1 MGILQWLGIKSKA
14 DQIADFKSRK
24 AIVIDVRSKPEFQ
37 SGHAKGS
44 ENIPLNNLLNRI
56 DYIAKKNV
64 PVITVCRSGAR
75 SGRAAA
81 ILKSKG
87 IEALNGGPWQNLD
100 R

>member
-14 DQIADFKSRK
+14 DRIAEFKARG
-24 AIVIDVRSKPEFQ
+24 AIVVDVRSKPEFQ
-37 SGHAKGS
+37 SGHAQGS
-44 ENIPLNNLLNRI
+44 ENIPLNNILNRI
-56 DYIAKKNV
+56 DYLAKKKA

-87 IEALNGGPWQNLD
+87 IEALNGGPWQNLNH
-100 R
+100 